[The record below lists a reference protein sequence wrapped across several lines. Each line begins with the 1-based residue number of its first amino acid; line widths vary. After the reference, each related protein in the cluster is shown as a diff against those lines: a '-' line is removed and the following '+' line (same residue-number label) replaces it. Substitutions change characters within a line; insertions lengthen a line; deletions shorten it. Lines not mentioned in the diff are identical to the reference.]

1 MEKMD
6 KFEVMAEQIEILV
19 YNDYVREQELEILT
33 EEVSRLSG
41 LVEALVWGLTE
52 EVEEY
57 E

>member
-33 EEVSRLSG
+33 EEIRSLRDM
-41 LVEALVWGLTE
+41 VEWVLFAVTE

>member
-19 YNDYVREQELEILT
+19 YNDYVREQELEILA
-33 EEVSRLSG
+33 EEIRSLRDM
-41 LVEALVWGLTE
+41 VEWVLFAVTE